1 MPFPSRD
8 ASGRHSH
15 SLRRNQTAPE
25 PTLATM
31 AFVDGL
37 RPPGLVY
44 REKLFTKRLFRNR
57 CLASAISGNGQ
68 FVGWFSG
75 DMYEIYEVTTND
87 AFISCTGKLKKGKY
101 YYGRNKPE
109 LKHVDERMT
118 PGISCAA
125 LSDKYIAVGCHG
137 TILIFALQGDSP
149 GRWLSSAKV
158 DGAQIEKLVFSS
170 NGDELLAVLKAKNS
184 CDKAI
189 VYSTSDIA
197 NDSRYSDEKAK
208 PLLGREVAE
217 WKDSV
222 CEIADAAFSRDGTK
236 IVICTGHDNK
246 GKSQIRILKKYSEKG
261 WRKYGHSI
269 SLPVLER
276 HDASPGMTGIS
287 LYNSVVCSANSDSF
301 DKEKDIVCGLQTSFE
316 KANDWHRIEP
326 KEGKLTLR
334 PRETTVASDHTR
346 SKILAITVSPEYN
359 AVALASLGDNS
370 REFLL
375 EFKQQCHEPLSL
387 VLNFTLA
394 SFGCKL
400 VKPITFSFSE
410 CGTRLILLTGEVLSF
425 AIHG

>member
-1 MPFPSRD
+1 
-8 ASGRHSH
+8 
-15 SLRRNQTAPE
+15 
-25 PTLATM
+25 M

-37 RPPGLVY
+37 PPPGLVY
-44 REKLFTKRLFRNR
+44 RGKVFTKRLFRAR
-57 CLASAISGNGQ
+57 CFASAISGNGQ
-68 FVGWFSG
+68 FVGWFSR
-75 DMYEIYEVTTND
+75 DMYEIYEVTTNE
-87 AFISCTGKLKKGKY
+87 AFIACTGKLKNGKY
-101 YYGRNKPE
+101 YYGQNKPE
-109 LKHVDERMT
+109 LKHVDEQMT

-137 TILIFALQGDSP
+137 TILIFAVHGDSP

-170 NGDELLAVLKAKNS
+170 NGEELLAVLKAKNS

-189 VYSTSDIA
+189 VYSASDFA

-208 PLLGREVAE
+208 PLVGIEVAE

-222 CEIADAAFSRDGTK
+222 CEVADAAFSKDGSQ
-236 IVICTGHDNK
+236 IVICTGHDIN
-246 GKSQIRILKKYSEKG
+246 GESQIRLLKKYSGKG

-269 SLPVLER
+269 SLPVLTRER
-276 HDASPGMTGIS
+276 RDASPGMTGIS
-287 LYNSVVCSANSDSF
+287 LYNPVACSANSGSF
-301 DKEKDIVCGLQTSFE
+301 DKGKDLVCGLQTSFD
-316 KANDWHRIEP
+316 KANDWHHIEP

-346 SKILAITVSPEYN
+346 SKILAITVSPDYN
-359 AVALASLGDNS
+359 AVALASLGDTP

-375 EFKQQCHEPLSL
+375 EFKQQCHDPLSQL
-387 VLNFTLA
+387 VLNFTLT

-410 CGTRLILLTGEVLSF
+410 CGTRLILLTGEASSF
-425 AIHG
+425 QFTANVRVSWKFTSWR